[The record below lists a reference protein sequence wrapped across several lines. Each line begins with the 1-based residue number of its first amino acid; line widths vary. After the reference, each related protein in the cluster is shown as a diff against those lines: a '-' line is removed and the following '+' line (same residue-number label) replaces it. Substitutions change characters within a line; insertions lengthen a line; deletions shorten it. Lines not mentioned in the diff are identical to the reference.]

1 VAIKTLDELD
11 RDIEFLRG
19 DLKRAQEKEEKIYKA
34 LLAGE
39 KMSESYAEAD
49 KRVLKLQA
57 DLRKL
62 IARRQRRKR

>member
-1 VAIKTLDELD
+1 VAIKTLQELD
-11 RDIEFLRG
+11 QEIEFMRG
-19 DLKRAQEKEEKIYKA
+19 DLKRAQEREEKIYKA

-39 KMSESYAEAD
+39 KMVESYSQAD